1 MQAHDE
7 DGLPP
12 TGRWGIGIDRLA
24 MFLSNKWN
32 IKEVLLF
39 PAMRPTEEQSAARA
53 KTMKTASKDST
64 ATEALPAAGIDAK
77 YVVSQPSAS
86 EVIFTCSLL
95 GSVNLNSTEG
105 LSVLRGALSGRLFL
119 QGGSPSADDAALFKA
134 LRTVG
139 GSEPCAQRTDKPT
152 LSTRRRRCVACSNT
166 VLHLNV
172 TTLRNFC

>member
-1 MQAHDE
+1 VAME
-7 DGLPP
+7 YRLPP
-12 TGRWGIGIDRLA
+12 TGRWSIGIDRLA

-39 PAMRPTEEQSAARA
+39 PAMRPTEEQSATRA

-64 ATEALPAAGIDAK
+64 ATEALPAAGIDLK
-77 YVVSQPSAS
+77 SVVSQPSAS

-134 LRTVG
+134 LRTVDPSRVRSVPTSQRWRRG
-139 GSEPCAQRTDKPT
+139 GAGALRAAIQYCT
-152 LSTRRRRCVACSNT
+152 LT
-166 VLHLNV
+166 
-172 TTLRNFC
+172 